1 VLVAPARYGTAP
13 NVSDPLDGPDIFP
26 VPLPPSRGMRSL
38 IPAGN
43 LAGIPALSLPCG
55 FSGSLPVAMQ
65 LVGPA
70 FTENALLALGR
81 EFQNRTEWHKRRPPA
96 AA

>member
-1 VLVAPARYGTAP
+1 MLLA
-13 NVSDPLDGPDIFP
+13 
-26 VPLPPSRGMRSL
+26 PSRFGPAPKINEAIDRRPSDDAGPKDPGLSAL

-55 FSGSLPVAMQ
+55 FADGLPVAIQ

-70 FTENALLALGR
+70 FSENRLLAMGK
-81 EFQNRTEWHKRRPPA
+81 EFQNRTDWHRRRPKVE
-96 AA
+96 